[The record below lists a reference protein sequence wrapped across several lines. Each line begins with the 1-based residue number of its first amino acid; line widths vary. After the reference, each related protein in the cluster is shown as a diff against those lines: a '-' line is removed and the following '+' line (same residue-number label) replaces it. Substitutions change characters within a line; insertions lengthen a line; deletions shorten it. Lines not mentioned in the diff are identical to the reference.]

1 MARGRSRVFKTST
14 PAASNNAAPLV
25 ESSTGSITNGREISS
40 SASATAA
47 VATGKQWNA
56 TRDFAAPA
64 RGLRLYPWEK
74 LAQVMLETNE
84 LTFVN

>member
-1 MARGRSRVFKTST
+1 MLFRSIDFVVDCRAGGVNDNFTWT
-14 PAASNNAAPLV
+14 PTIKELDQKQ
-25 ESSTGSITNGREISS
+25 TT
-40 SASATAA
+40 ATAA

-56 TRDFAAPA
+56 ARDFAAPA